1 MSMLKYQGLILK
13 MWNALAVK
21 DRIKKC
27 AKVVE
32 DYELQQED
40 RQIELRMYKVRWI
53 WYHTI
58 LGIELAAVF
67 VVLVGIYLKL

>member
-1 MSMLKYQGLILK
+1 M
-13 MWNALAVK
+13 K
-21 DRIKKC
+21 DRLKKW
-27 AKVVE
+27 AQVVD

-53 WYHTI
+53 WYHTV
-58 LGIELAAVF
+58 LGVELAAVF

>member
-1 MSMLKYQGLILK
+1 M
-13 MWNALAVK
+13 K
-21 DRIKKC
+21 DRIRKW
-27 AKVVE
+27 ARVVE

-53 WYHTI
+53 WYHTV

-67 VVLVGIYLKL
+67 TVLVGIYLKL

>member
-1 MSMLKYQGLILK
+1 M
-13 MWNALAVK
+13 K
-21 DRIKKC
+21 DRIRKW

-40 RQIELRMYKVRWI
+40 RRIELRMYKVRWI

-58 LGIELAAVF
+58 LGVELAAVF
-67 VVLVGIYLKL
+67 IVLLGIYLKL

>member
-1 MSMLKYQGLILK
+1 M
-13 MWNALAVK
+13 K
-21 DRIKKC
+21 DRLKRW
-27 AKVVE
+27 AQVVE

-40 RQIELRMYKVRWI
+40 RRIELRMYKVRWI

-67 VVLVGIYLKL
+67 IVLLGIYLKL

>member
-1 MSMLKYQGLILK
+1 M
-13 MWNALAVK
+13 K
-21 DRIKKC
+21 DRLKKW
-27 AKVVE
+27 AQVVE

-40 RQIELRMYKVRWI
+40 RRIELRMYKVRWI

-67 VVLVGIYLKL
+67 IVLLAIYLKL

>member
-1 MSMLKYQGLILK
+1 M
-13 MWNALAVK
+13 K
-21 DRIKKC
+21 DRIRKW

-40 RQIELRMYKVRWI
+40 RRIELRMCKVRWI
-53 WYHTI
+53 WYHTM

-67 VVLVGIYLKL
+67 LILLAIYLKL

>member
-1 MSMLKYQGLILK
+1 MKEK
-13 MWNALAVK
+13 MKNK
-21 DRIKKC
+21 IKEI
-27 AKVVE
+27 VT

-40 RQIELRMYKVRWI
+40 RRIELRMYKVRWI

-67 VVLVGIYLKL
+67 VVLLAIYLKL

>member
-1 MSMLKYQGLILK
+1 M
-13 MWNALAVK
+13 K
-21 DRIKKC
+21 DRIRKW

-40 RQIELRMYKVRWI
+40 RRIELRMYKVRWI
-53 WYHTI
+53 WYHTM

-67 VVLVGIYLKL
+67 LVLLAIYFKL

>member
-1 MSMLKYQGLILK
+1 
-13 MWNALAVK
+13 VK
-21 DRIKKC
+21 DRIKKW

-40 RQIELRMYKVRWI
+40 RRIELRMYKVRWI

-67 VVLVGIYLKL
+67 IVLLAIYLKL

>member
-1 MSMLKYQGLILK
+1 MR
-13 MWNALAVK
+13 
-21 DRIKKC
+21 DRIKKW
-27 AKVVE
+27 AQVVE

-53 WYHTI
+53 WYHTV

-67 VVLVGIYLKL
+67 VVLVGIYIKL

>member
-1 MSMLKYQGLILK
+1 M
-13 MWNALAVK
+13 K
-21 DRIKKC
+21 DRLKKW
-27 AKVVE
+27 AQVIE

-53 WYHTI
+53 WYHTV
-58 LGIELAAVF
+58 LGVELAAVF

>member
-1 MSMLKYQGLILK
+1 M
-13 MWNALAVK
+13 K
-21 DRIKKC
+21 DRIRKW

-40 RQIELRMYKVRWI
+40 RRIELRMYKVRWI
-53 WYHTI
+53 WYHTM

-67 VVLVGIYLKL
+67 LVLLAIYLKL

>member
-1 MSMLKYQGLILK
+1 M
-13 MWNALAVK
+13 K
-21 DRIKKC
+21 DRIRKW
-27 AKVVE
+27 ARVVE

-53 WYHTI
+53 WYHTV

-67 VVLVGIYLKL
+67 VVFGDLGGGDAF

>member
-1 MSMLKYQGLILK
+1 
-13 MWNALAVK
+13 VK
-21 DRIKKC
+21 DRIKKW

-40 RQIELRMYKVRWI
+40 RLIELRMYKVRWI